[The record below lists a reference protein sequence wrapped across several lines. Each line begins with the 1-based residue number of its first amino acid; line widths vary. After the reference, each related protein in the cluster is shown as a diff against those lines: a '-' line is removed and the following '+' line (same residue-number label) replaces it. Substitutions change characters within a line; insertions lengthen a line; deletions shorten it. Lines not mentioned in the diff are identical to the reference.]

1 MMKKSILSVLLML
14 FMVVSL
20 VGCGNKKV
28 STPPEVDAE
37 TTTDID
43 ESVKDDQTTADEDRT
58 EGITS
63 EQTEEESD
71 SADKPTEEATEEVTK
86 APTTKPTEAPTKA
99 PATKPTEEPTKAPTT
114 KPTEAP
120 TKAPTTKP
128 TEAPTKAPTASLPV
142 EILGINRFSKDGN
155 VYVNCYNPNETDYK
169 LQYTSYSYNVYTGK
183 CESIVQWFRPDSI
196 VEWSGVDNFEY
207 YVVNNAYIIDSYPN
221 SLLMDMRTREII
233 YALKE
238 NQYWLESIDS
248 SKAEWCDNNTAFVYQ
263 RDSNYK
269 GDTYSIGIIN
279 DKGEWVMPMKSDLPW
294 GAYEPRYRYLGET
307 YYFLDCYKT
316 KYILNSADGSLYQ
329 CPEEMD
335 VYGYYNG
342 KVFAKNSWRSIGF
355 YDFKNDKFTAIQ
367 EVRDPQDAKW
377 DNKFWSDNKY
387 SDENGFWYKMENK
400 VYCVDANNNIKLS
413 YDLSEFRDNVVKAVN
428 KDYIVFWF
436 KSPAS
441 VSYTAVMNVKGD
453 LVFEPV
459 NLECDWSAI
468 CKEGIVL
475 GVKEYSQYIRGV
487 YVYDFQKNKLNTI
500 ENKDKYSFYKGPN
513 VFSDGKSIYKVN
525 NLDTPINVYDAIFK

>member
-14 FMVVSL
+14 LMVVSL

-99 PATKPTEEPTKAPTT
+99 PTT

-128 TEAPTKAPTASLPV
+128 TEAPTKAPEVTKSC
-142 EILGINRFSKDGN
+142 EILGVHSSSKEGN
-155 VYVNCYNPNETDYK
+155 VYVYYYDPNEKEDDLKRKYF
-169 LQYTSYSYNVYTGK
+169 SYNVYTGK
-183 CESIVQWFRPDSI
+183 CESVAFYTTD
-196 VEWSGVDNFEY
+196 VNFEY
-207 YVVNNAYIIDSYPN
+207 HVVNNVCINDTYTNGSLID
-221 SLLMDMRTREII
+221 MCTGEVI

-238 NQYWLESIDS
+238 NQHWLECIDY
-248 SKAEWCDNNTAFVYQ
+248 SKSAWCDNNTAFVYQ

-316 KYILNSADGSLYQ
+316 SYILNSVDGSLYQ

-335 VYGYYNG
+335 AYGYYNG

-377 DNKFWSDNKY
+377 DNKFWADNKY
-387 SDENGFWYKMENK
+387 SDENGFWYKMDGV
-400 VYCVDANNNIKLS
+400 VYCVDDSNNMKLS
-413 YDLSEFRDNVVKAVN
+413 YDLSEFRDNIVKAVN

-441 VSYTAVMNVKGD
+441 VSYTAIMNVKGE
-453 LVFEPV
+453 LLFEPV

-468 CKEGIVL
+468 CNEGIVL
-475 GVKEYSQYIRGV
+475 GVEGYKHGNDFSALQGL
-487 YVYDFQKNKLNTI
+487 YVYDLQKNKLNTI
-500 ENKDKYSFYKGPN
+500 ENRDKYSFYKGAD
-513 VFSDGKSIYKVN
+513 VFVVTSENTIYRVN
-525 NLDTPINVYDAIFK
+525 NLDTPINIYDAMFK

>member
-1 MMKKSILSVLLML
+1 MLL
-14 FMVVSL
+14 MVVSL

-99 PATKPTEEPTKAPTT
+99 PATKPTE
-114 KPTEAP
+114 AP

-128 TEAPTKAPTASLPV
+128 TEAPTKAPEVTKSC
-142 EILGINRFSKDGN
+142 EILGVHSSSKEGN
-155 VYVNCYNPNETDYK
+155 VYVYYYDPNEKEDDLKRKYF
-169 LQYTSYSYNVYTGK
+169 SYNVYTGK
-183 CESIVQWFRPDSI
+183 CESVAFYLTD
-196 VEWSGVDNFEY
+196 VNFEY
-207 YVVNNAYIIDSYPN
+207 HHVVNNVCINDAYTNGSLID
-221 SLLMDMRTREII
+221 MCTGEVI

-238 NQYWLESIDS
+238 NQHWLECIDY
-248 SKAEWCDNNTAFVYQ
+248 SKSAWCDNNTAFVYQ

-316 KYILNSADGSLYQ
+316 SYILNSVDGALYQ

-335 VYGYYNG
+335 AYGYYNG

-377 DNKFWSDNKY
+377 DNKFWADNKY
-387 SDENGFWYKMENK
+387 SDENGFWYKMDGV
-400 VYCVDANNNIKLS
+400 VYCVDDSNNMKLS
-413 YDLSEFRDNVVKAVN
+413 YDLSEFRDNIVKAVN

-453 LVFEPV
+453 LIFEPV

-475 GVKEYSQYIRGV
+475 GVKEDSQYIRGV

-500 ENKDKYSFYKGPN
+500 ENKDKYLFYKGPN

-525 NLDTPINVYDAIFK
+525 NLDTPINIYDAMFK